1 MAKIHDF
8 LCLMEG
14 ELLANKR
21 GTLRVEMDPYNLYR
35 LLLRLPQPDNYIQP
49 NGNAMVGLLTHLDPI
64 SYEDTKSKLDRFG
77 IKYTEDDGG
86 TSDLWDK
93 ENKHEDSFP
102 VSPYPNN
109 SAVPSQMKKWK
120 GSKPTAT
127 KPVINRSKNKKII

>member
-1 MAKIHDF
+1 MAKINEF
-8 LCLMEG
+8 LRLMEG

-49 NGNAMVGLLTHLDPI
+49 NGNAMVGLLTHFDPI
-64 SYEDTKSKLDRFG
+64 SYEDTKAKLDRFG

-86 TSDLWDK
+86 TTDLWDK
-93 ENKHEDSFP
+93 ENKHETTFP

-109 SAVPSQMKKWK
+109 NATPRKTKAWN
-120 GSKPTAT
+120 GSEPTAD
-127 KPVINRSKNKKII
+127 KPIINQSKKKKII